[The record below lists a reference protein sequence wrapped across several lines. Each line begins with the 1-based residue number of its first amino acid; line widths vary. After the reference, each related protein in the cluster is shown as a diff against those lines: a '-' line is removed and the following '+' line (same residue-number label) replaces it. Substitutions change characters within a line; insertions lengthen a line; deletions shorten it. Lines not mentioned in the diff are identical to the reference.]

1 MSVLGYSA
9 NYFND
14 KDKKLYVATQI
25 LSSLV
30 VRGGMDKEK
39 AVDIALKYTN
49 RLLCK
54 LEEEERENEN
64 R

>member
-1 MSVLGYSA
+1 MSISGYSA

-30 VRGGMDKEK
+30 IRGGMDRDK

-49 RLLCK
+49 RLIYK
-54 LEEEERENEN
+54 LEEEERENE
-64 R
+64 